1 MQTDQNK
8 DFITLDQILNQK
20 YGERGVVKREQ
31 WEQEFE
37 VFRLAVLSEQNSEKQ
52 DVYLK

>member
-8 DFITLDQILNQK
+8 DLITLDQILNQK
-20 YGERGVVKREQ
+20 YGERGAVKREQ

-37 VFRLAVLSEQNSEKQ
+37 VFRLSVLLKQDSGKQ